1 MARVVLSLATWRLR
15 MMPYLSLILMF
26 SALLLA
32 GGVALIA
39 DAGRRLLR
47 GERK

>member
-1 MARVVLSLATWRLR
+1 
-15 MMPYLSLILMF
+15 MMTYLKIPLLIF

-39 DAGRRLLR
+39 DAGRRLLSR
-47 GERK
+47 ERK